1 MSIRQIRSLLLCIVA
16 SALSAVAAPI
26 LPVSYTAT
34 PGEGQ
39 AQGGSLNYF
48 DDTNAQLIDGDLGA
62 NNWNAND
69 AYEWV
74 GWKVAEPSLTF
85 HFAGMVAVNEVRI
98 GFNRNDD
105 SGIYLPSSINIGGD
119 VFAIAA
125 NGISDNSRGFLTFT
139 GDWTGPSLSIEIS
152 DGDAGRWIFVDEVK
166 FDGVGNEA
174 AAVPEPATGMLF
186 LSAGLLALVG
196 TWKRRSA
203 SAKPT
208 VR

>member
-1 MSIRQIRSLLLCIVA
+1 MSIHRIRSLVLCIAV
-16 SALSAVAAPI
+16 SALSSVAAPI

-48 DDTNAQLIDGDLGA
+48 DDTSTQLIDGDLGA
-62 NNWNAND
+62 NEWNAND

-74 GWKVAEPSLTF
+74 GWKVAEPSLVFNFGGT
-85 HFAGMVAVNEVRI
+85 VTVNEVRI
-98 GFNRNDD
+98 GFNRADS
-105 SGIYLPSSINIGGD
+105 SGIYLPSSIQIGGD

-125 NGISDNSRGFLTFT
+125 NSIADNSRGFLTFT
-139 GDWTGPSLSIEIS
+139 GDWTGPSLSMEFS
-152 DGDAGRWIFVDEVK
+152 DGDAGRWIFVDEVR
-166 FDGVGNEA
+166 FDGVGDV

-196 TWKRRSA
+196 AWKRRSA
-203 SAKPT
+203 SANPILH
-208 VR
+208 

>member
-1 MSIRQIRSLLLCIVA
+1 MSIHGIRSLLLCIAA

-48 DDTNAQLIDGDLGA
+48 DDTGAQLTDGVLGA

-74 GWKVAEPSLTF
+74 GWKVAEPSLNF
-85 HFAGMVAVNEVRI
+85 NFAGTVAVNEVRI
-98 GFNRNDD
+98 GFNRNDG
-105 SGIYLPSSINIGGD
+105 SGIYLPSSIQIGGD

-125 NGISDNSRGFLTFT
+125 NGIADNSRGFLTFT
-139 GDWTGPSLSIEIS
+139 GDWSGSSLSIALS

-166 FDGVGNEA
+166 FDGDMA

-186 LSAGLLALVG
+186 LSAGLLTLVG

-203 SAKPT
+203 SAKPS
-208 VR
+208 VQ